1 MALKKPSQQ
10 ATNLRR
16 TASPDEAEAEA
27 LANKLADKP
36 YGDEA
41 QPQPEIEKQAR
52 TSISL
57 PESLLQMIE
66 DMARD
71 NKRQGI
77 EPKSVSAIIRDA
89 LRYHL
94 DVNK

>member
-10 ATNLRR
+10 IRR
-16 TASPDEAEAEA
+16 TASPDEAEA

-36 YGDEA
+36 YGDDAA
-41 QPQPEIEKQAR
+41 QPVTELEKQAR

-57 PESLLQMIE
+57 PVSLLQTIE

-71 NKRQGI
+71 NKRKGI

-89 LRYHL
+89 LNSHL
-94 DVNK
+94 IGKIHK

>member
-16 TASPDEAEAEA
+16 TASPDEAEA

-41 QPQPEIEKQAR
+41 QSQPKIEKQAR

-57 PESLLQMIE
+57 PESLLQTIE

-89 LRYHL
+89 LHYHL
-94 DVNK
+94 DGNK

>member
-16 TASPDEAEAEA
+16 TASPNEAEA

-41 QPQPEIEKQAR
+41 QPQPEIERQAR

-94 DVNK
+94 DANKQ

>member
-10 ATNLRR
+10 ANKLRR
-16 TASPDEAEAEA
+16 TANPGEADA

-41 QPQPEIEKQAR
+41 QHQPETEEQVR

-57 PESLLQMIE
+57 PKSLFHTIE

-77 EPKSVSAIIRDA
+77 EPKSVSAIVRNA
-89 LRYHL
+89 LNLLLNHTS
-94 DVNK
+94 

>member
-10 ATNLRR
+10 ATNVRR
-16 TASPDEAEAEA
+16 TASPDEAEA

-41 QPQPEIEKQAR
+41 LVQPVVEKQAR

-57 PESLLQMIE
+57 PESLLQTIE

-71 NKRQGI
+71 NKRRGI

-89 LRYHL
+89 LYNHL
-94 DVNK
+94 HKK

>member
-16 TASPDEAEAEA
+16 TASPYEAEA
-27 LANKLADKP
+27 LADKLADKP

-57 PESLLQMIE
+57 PESLLQTIE

-94 DVNK
+94 DGDKQ

>member
-16 TASPDEAEAEA
+16 TASPDEAEA

-41 QPQPEIEKQAR
+41 QPQPENEKQAR

-57 PESLLQMIE
+57 PKSLLQTIE

-94 DVNK
+94 DVNKQ

>member
-16 TASPDEAEAEA
+16 TASPDEAEA
-27 LANKLADKP
+27 LADKP

-57 PESLLQMIE
+57 PESLLQTIE

-94 DVNK
+94 DGDKQ

>member
-16 TASPDEAEAEA
+16 TASPDEAEA

-41 QPQPEIEKQAR
+41 QPQQEVEKQAR

-57 PESLLQMIE
+57 PESLLQTIE

-89 LRYHL
+89 LRNHL
-94 DVNK
+94 DENK